1 MRKVIK
7 DFIINLF
14 IVLTKWRLGL
24 NGSNVAKA
32 EPENILVVRLDEI
45 GDAVLNV
52 PFLRGLRGL
61 YPAARITL
69 VVKSAVV
76 NIMELSPYVDR
87 VVAYPLYR
95 GRGEFLV
102 NLYRIIRFN
111 SRLERFDLAI
121 APRWDSD
128 WAYRAG
134 LIVLGSGALCRVG
147 YESRVYPAKAA
158 LDSAFDACYTDFVPS
173 RAGGVHEVVRGLDI
187 IRYLGGMSL
196 ADSLELWWSDA
207 DFARAKEL
215 LGVKEEGAVR
225 VAVALSAGGGKKIWP
240 RERFGQVLK
249 SLSEMDKY
257 EFVFTG
263 GDKHSYEAA
272 DFLQKKYPE
281 LRIINLVGKTT
292 LRESAAALSLCDL
305 YLGGDTGLMHIAVAV
320 GIGGVVIFWYPRA
333 TNDAPYALSP
343 VRFGPYSKQFKILQP
358 QTGEPGCENGC
369 IKDYPHCI
377 LRIGV
382 DEVVQAVTAAAAE
395 VCHDK

>member
-7 DFIINLF
+7 DFIINLL
-14 IVLTKWRLGL
+14 VKLTKWRLGL
-24 NGSNVAKA
+24 SNNSSVAT
-32 EPENILVVRLDEI
+32 EPKRILVVRLDEI

-52 PFLRGLRGL
+52 PFLRGLRKL
-61 YPAARITL
+61 YPEAKITL
-69 VVKSAVV
+69 VVKSAVL

-87 VVAYPLYR
+87 VADYPLYR

-102 NLYRIIRFN
+102 NLYRIIKFN
-111 SRLERFDLAI
+111 SKQRRFDLAI

-128 WAYRAG
+128 YAYRAG
-134 LIVLGSGALCRVG
+134 LIVLGSGALRRVG
-147 YESRVYPAKAA
+147 YRSSVYPAKAA
-158 LDSAFDACYTDFVPS
+158 LDSVFDACYTDFVPS

-187 IRYLGGMSL
+187 VRYLGGTNL

-207 DFARAKEL
+207 DFVRAEELVGTKEQ
-215 LGVKEEGAVR
+215 GTVR
-225 VAVALSAGGGKKIWP
+225 IAVALSAGGARRIWP
-240 RERFGQVLK
+240 SERFGQTLK
-249 SLSEMDKY
+249 SLSKMDKY

-281 LRIINLVGKTT
+281 LRIVNLVGKTT

-305 YLGGDTGLMHIAVAV
+305 YLGGDTGLMHIAAAV
-320 GIGGVVIFWYPRA
+320 DIKGIAISCCPIDIKDVYNA
-333 TNDAPYALSP
+333 NNP
-343 VRFGPYSKQFKILQP
+343 VRFGPYSKRFKILQP
-358 QTGEPGCENGC
+358 QTGEAGCENGC

-382 DEVVQAVTAAAAE
+382 DEVVQAVTAAVAE
-395 VCHDK
+395 FRRDS